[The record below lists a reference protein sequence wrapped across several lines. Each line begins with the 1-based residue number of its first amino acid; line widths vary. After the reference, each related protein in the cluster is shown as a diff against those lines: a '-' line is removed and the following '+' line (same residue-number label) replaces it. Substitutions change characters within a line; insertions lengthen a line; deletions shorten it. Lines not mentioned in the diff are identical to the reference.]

1 MYVFAEPVTEERADE
16 IQNTGAQY
24 AKDWARRVVGV
35 GKNDPEA
42 QEAWQDLQEEVD
54 EQVDEDSQK
63 DTQAGEGPQ
72 EVERSADS
80 EATTEGET
88 TIEDTETDTTITPP
102 KSAKDITSSGPLM
115 GWTLTIRNKV
125 NGHYLKRPERLEPDD
140 NWQIEYHIND
150 IEEDS
155 ACDIY
160 NSIKE
165 RRRQLIGL
173 NDDEVDKGLASYRK
187 IIQRYASRG
196 RTWRAKQDQMN
207 EEKGVQIYR
216 PLGPGSEE
224 YASSRLNGEAK
235 TEATPDS
242 KE

>member
-16 IQNTGAQY
+16 IQNNGAQY

-35 GKNDPEA
+35 GKNDAEA

-54 EQVDEDSQK
+54 EQVDEDSHK
-63 DTQAGEGPQ
+63 DIQAPESSR
-72 EVERSADS
+72 EAESSAES
-80 EATTEGET
+80 EATTEGEIT
-88 TIEDTETDTTITPP
+88 TEDTETDTTIMPP
-102 KSAKDITSSGPLM
+102 KSTKDTTSSGPLM

-150 IEEDS
+150 IEEGS
-155 ACDIY
+155 AWEIY

-196 RTWRAKQDQMN
+196 RTWRTKQDQMN
-207 EEKGVQIYR
+207 EERGVQVYK

-224 YASSRLNGEAK
+224 YASSRLSGEAK
-235 TEATPDS
+235 NEVVVES